1 MLQSKLIFEKK
12 NLSQH
17 QDIQRFP
24 KSYPYSSLT
33 KWDIILL
40 QTKYFALDFHEERKR
55 KRTFAFLF
63 SHSLNINIGEKR
75 AKKNAI
81 DSLYKNCYTLYSS
94 INQGNNLS
102 EFSEEN
108 KNAFNDL
115 LKPNNLN
122 EYENMKEELFN
133 WKKQIKNLEN
143 RLNQIK
149 SNIQLEG
156 ENVQKFFDIFSLIK
170 SIIGNQEEK
179 LKEMQESKKNEGFQ
193 NMSTFGGSLSDIANL
208 LKDSNNIIPRQNKNA
223 TIIAD
228 KSNINYN
235 KVNSNISEI
244 IKQIVNEFNKQVLLI
259 GETNISK
266 NKIKN
271 KSNNNN
277 EEINQISNENI
288 NNNEMI
294 IEDEEKEFDMMLNK
308 GLNPAKL
315 ILNIKDEMT
324 QEDLIKNFKINLEI
338 ENCFVLP
345 MYNYDKLLKIKL
357 DLNSVE
363 YNPDNSYFRVFPQI
377 ENDEKKFAAKKLM
390 EIIDPV
396 MNNSIKK
403 KPNQELND
411 KNLRYDKLT
420 PLQKLIILYGIF
432 ASGNNPSLVNSI
444 LNIYFP
450 THCMMYNNDEM
461 NYICK
466 KILEEIGIEYE
477 SGFNN
482 MKDDEIFNFNK
493 SMKFYLN
500 NSQKMDI
507 ESSLFITE
515 FNDFKYNETIK
526 KIYDLKE
533 DKKGEEFSKIFNEI
547 KNADQY
553 KLNSE
558 FNIKN
563 KNISL
568 QRSKNLLKILINNP
582 YIKNEEIKK
591 KLLKDTL
598 NYLKSICLKIKTFQ
612 ENNRS
617 SYNYFTGEISMRTK
631 RRINDMNYPEIIE
644 NKKKKLDKNSVL
656 ENLREYK
663 GKIKFNIKEMKK
675 DIIKNEENNF
685 DDSVKNKILNVINL
699 YNANN
704 IKNEWERNRKEW
716 YQNNQRFNPIFK
728 INDKEERKN
737 YMIIQKNRIQD
748 NGRFDNDGNNK
759 NNNENNLFS
768 NINRVQV
775 NQP

>member
-179 LKEMQESKKNEGFQ
+179 FKDMQESKKNEGFQ

-411 KNLRYDKLT
+411 KNVRYDKLT

>member
-108 KNAFNDL
+108 KNTFNDL

-482 MKDDEIFNFNK
+482 MKDDEIFNK